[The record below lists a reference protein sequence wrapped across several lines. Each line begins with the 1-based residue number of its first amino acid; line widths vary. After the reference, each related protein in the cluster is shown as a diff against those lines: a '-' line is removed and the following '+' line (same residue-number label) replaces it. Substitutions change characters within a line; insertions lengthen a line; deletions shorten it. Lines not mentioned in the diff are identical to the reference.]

1 MNRFGRPIPA
11 EKCLDC
17 ITVAGQSY
25 CTMNCGPCVPPKK
38 EIKRANDPAQNSAE
52 AVIQAYPAIRRP

>member
-1 MNRFGRPIPA
+1 MNDFGKPIPA

-17 ITVAGQSY
+17 ITVAGQAY

-38 EIKRANDPAQNSAE
+38 EPCKRG
-52 AVIQAYPAIRRP
+52 QAKQT